1 MDASICIEPNTN
13 RATSPML
20 AVVDDF
26 PRFRWYFSA
35 LIHLIGSWWI
45 WLYAPV
51 FTGGLE
57 A

>member
-1 MDASICIEPNTN
+1 
-13 RATSPML
+13 ML